1 MGNMRKSLHFIVV
14 VSMMVLTGI
23 HVSAQNFPS
32 KWLFGGA
39 YMSGQENDTW
49 TEKAAIKATVTG
61 EGVLKAVDA
70 EGRALQDCELVKG
83 RPAFRAEAGD
93 CFLFEVPS
101 EGIKPGNFID
111 FDATMAVDPGAPMD
125 WIVEWLDGG
134 RWIGGRTFRSHG
146 PALGSNHR
154 YTSIYQT
161 FRLDAPSADGMV
173 KVRLRAL
180 EGACVPATEGKEPTG
195 YAMLVT
201 STYIGAYIQDFGTVQ
216 PKDTTKVLCLGN
228 SFTYYHYCP
237 VMLKEIAWNEGHYLD
252 ISASLKGGRTM
263 KHHHTLE
270 MTQDHI
276 AEGGYDVV
284 FLQDQSQAAA
294 KVGQDRKE
302 HAVLVE
308 DMAYMAEKVRTT
320 SPDCKIIVE
329 RTWSYPGKEHGG
341 FGSLKAFDAY
351 SEKGARI
358 MAKAVGNATI
368 SPIAEAFIYC
378 REEHPD
384 IMLYHTDGHHQSV
397 YGSYLKSCVNYLRL
411 FGEPFGENPADC
423 GIEPKKAAVLR
434 SIAEKIVL

>member
-1 MGNMRKSLHFIVV
+1 MRKSLHFIVV

-32 KWLFGGA
+32 KWMFNDSSLSVQQKDLWESEA
-39 YMSGQENDTW
+39 YV
-49 TEKAAIKATVTG
+49 KATITG
-61 EGVLKAVDA
+61 EGILRAVAAD
-70 EGRALQDCELVKG
+70 GQVMKGCEIVKN

-161 FRLDAPSADGMV
+161 FRLDAPSADGIL

-180 EGACVPATEGKEPTG
+180 DGDCAPAVSGEEPTG
-195 YAMLVT
+195 RAMLVA
-201 STYIGAYIQDFGTVQ
+201 SSYLGAYIQDFGTVQ
-216 PKDTTKVLCLGN
+216 PKDTTRVLCLGN

-397 YGSYLKSCVNYLRL
+397 YGSYLKSCVNYLQL